1 METMTQK
8 AITIQTTVNA
18 PVEKVWKY
26 WNQPEHITK
35 WAFASDDWHAPKAEN
50 DLRVDGTFST
60 TMAAKDGSFSFD
72 FGGVYTKVENHKI
85 IEYTI
90 GDGRKVKVE
99 FVPEG
104 NQTKVVET
112 FELESQNPEEMQRGG
127 WQANLAQR
135 HFSRAGAVDV
145 IPAFRTVRRGVHEA
159 ERVLARHQRQ
169 RGQEC
174 ALFRRERAPGVL
186 QRRLRLVIEIAGR
199 AFERIVMVAAQGE
212 RATGHVLGDAVDDRA
227 HVGAVANDVSQV
239 DAPVG
244 LLRLC
249 VGEAG
254 VERLAVGVDVGEEC
268 EAHGS
273 GTFGGRHEHDTAA
286 LHASRPWQRKARA
299 TLRRARAP
307 ERFRPH
313 PLPLSRTRARGAK

>member
-127 WQANLAQR
+127 WQAILDN
-135 HFSRAGAVDV
+135 FKKY
-145 IPAFRTVRRGVHEA
+145 TEA
-159 ERVLARHQRQ
+159 
-169 RGQEC
+169 
-174 ALFRRERAPGVL
+174 
-186 QRRLRLVIEIAGR
+186 
-199 AFERIVMVAAQGE
+199 
-212 RATGHVLGDAVDDRA
+212 
-227 HVGAVANDVSQV
+227 N
-239 DAPVG
+239 
-244 LLRLC
+244 
-249 VGEAG
+249 
-254 VERLAVGVDVGEEC
+254 
-268 EAHGS
+268 
-273 GTFGGRHEHDTAA
+273 
-286 LHASRPWQRKARA
+286 
-299 TLRRARAP
+299 
-307 ERFRPH
+307 
-313 PLPLSRTRARGAK
+313 